1 MKNNRIIIGTV
12 GEIASGKGSVTKYLV
27 QKYDASEY
35 RFSDILKDILQ
46 RVHLDVVRENFAS
59 LSLGLRKY
67 YGQDILAY
75 ALAQDIK
82 NDDNKI
88 IVVDGIRRI
97 QDLKYLK
104 EMQEFVLV
112 YVDTGIKVRYD
123 RLIGRDEKQDDKMKT
138 FEEFKNDHKLETET
152 SIKELKN
159 IADVTIDNNGT
170 LEKLNKQ
177 IDKII
182 EEKLGLD
189 S

>member
-1 MKNNRIIIGTV
+1 MKNSRIIIGTV
-12 GEIASGKGSVTKYLV
+12 GEIASGKGSITKYLV
-27 QKYDASEY
+27 QKYNASEY

-75 ALAQDIK
+75 ALVQDIK

-104 EMQEFVLV
+104 EMQEFALV
-112 YVDTGIKVRYD
+112 YVDADIKVRYE
-123 RLIGRDEKQDDKMKT
+123 RLIGRNEKQDDKIKT
-138 FEEFKNDHKLETET
+138 FEEYKNDHRLETET
-152 SIKELKN
+152 SIKELRN

-170 LEKLNKQ
+170 LEELNKQ

-182 EEKLGLD
+182 KERFELD

>member
-1 MKNNRIIIGTV
+1 MAEDKIIIGTV
-12 GEIASGKGSVTKYLV
+12 GKIASGKGAITNHVLEKY
-27 QKYDASEY
+27 QATEY
-35 RFSDILKDILQ
+35 RFSDILRDILQ

-104 EMQEFVLV
+104 EMQEFILV
-112 YVDTGIKVRYD
+112 YVDADIKVRYE
-123 RLIGRDEKQDDKMKT
+123 RLIGRNEKQDDKMKT
-138 FEEFKNDHKLETET
+138 FEEFQNDHELETET
-152 SIKELKN
+152 SIKELRN

-170 LEKLNKQ
+170 LEELNKQ

-182 EEKLGLD
+182 EEKLN
-189 S
+189 